1 MFKRLRFTK
10 IFSKARIRQQLFLVY
25 TAVVVV
31 PIVLIGAFLLINN
44 YRMMVNYHEDLLEA
58 DNRRVKNILFEI
70 TTQIYNL
77 SESISFDR
85 NIQSLLTTQFTAPST
100 CIHLLHERLHG
111 DQEDRCVYGQSYFRG
126 CQAVPSGQ

>member
-77 SESISFDR
+77 YTSFYLYAGGFAECAAG
-85 NIQSLLTTQFTAPST
+85 Q
-100 CIHLLHERLHG
+100 LHERLHG

>member
-100 CIHLLHERLHG
+100 CTLAVSQNVLL
-111 DQEDRCVYGQSYFRG
+111 DNYMN
-126 CQAVPSGQ
+126 A